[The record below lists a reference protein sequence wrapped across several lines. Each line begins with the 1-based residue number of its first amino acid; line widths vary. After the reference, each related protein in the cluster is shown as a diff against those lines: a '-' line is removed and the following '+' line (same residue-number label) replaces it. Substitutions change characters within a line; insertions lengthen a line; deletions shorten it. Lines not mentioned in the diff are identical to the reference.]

1 MELIELYVVDEEEN
15 ERLDS
20 YLSSQLDEVSRT
32 YIQKIKIGRAH
43 V

>member
-20 YLSSQLDEVSRT
+20 YLSSQLDEE
-32 YIQKIKIGRAH
+32 IGRAH